1 MAKRTKR
8 NDATAVD
15 SPEAQRGLPV
25 GISAPTRYTWIDAEG
40 IRIDH
45 LPGVGWRVTNKELR
59 RYLDTMN
66 EHERKIMSDLLS
78 GHTTDCDGLYPH
90 DVEDALYN
98 MERIRNGKRSLWLD

>member
-1 MAKRTKR
+1 
-8 NDATAVD
+8 
-15 SPEAQRGLPV
+15 
-25 GISAPTRYTWIDAEG
+25 
-40 IRIDH
+40 
-45 LPGVGWRVTNKELR
+45 
-59 RYLDTMN
+59 MN